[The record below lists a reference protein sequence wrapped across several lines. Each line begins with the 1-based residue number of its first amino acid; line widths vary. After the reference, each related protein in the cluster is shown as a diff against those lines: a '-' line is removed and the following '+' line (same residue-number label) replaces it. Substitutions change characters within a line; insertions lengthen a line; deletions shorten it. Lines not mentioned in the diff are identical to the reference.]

1 MFLFIVKR
9 LSCLYLKS
17 TEILTSNIRMAP
29 RACLAHSSDLAK
41 PTKDLIGP
49 LEDHHYA
56 LESAKN
62 EAMSSY
68 FVKIIAK
75 VWPKVSK

>member
-1 MFLFIVKR
+1 
-9 LSCLYLKS
+9 
-17 TEILTSNIRMAP
+17 MAP

-41 PTKDLIGP
+41 PTKHLIGA
-49 LEDHHYA
+49 LEDHHST
-56 LESAKN
+56 LESTKN

-68 FVKIIAK
+68 FVKTIAK